1 MASINESTSRRH
13 KPYRKIKAFL
23 VENNI
28 SQKELGV
35 ILKKSQSA
43 VNQKLNGTGGD
54 FSLQEARIL
63 SQHYGIPTTFFF
75 EIDVPIKERIGEVVI
90 S

>member
-1 MASINESTSRRH
+1 MASINESTSCRH
-13 KPYRKIKAFL
+13 KPYRKIKAYL

-54 FSLQEARIL
+54 FSLQEVRIL

-75 EIDVPIKERIGEVVI
+75 EIVVPIKERIE
-90 S
+90 